1 VRVRISSSADIVAV
15 RQRGRA
21 LASEVGFS
29 TTHLT
34 LIATAI
40 SEVARTIVDHAKEG
54 EMVLALVNVSDR
66 HGVHIIATDSGPGIA
81 DLPTAMRDGY
91 SSSSSLGIG
100 LSGSRRLMDEFN
112 IASEVGKG
120 TTVTM
125 TKWVA

>member
-1 VRVRISSSADIVAV
+1 MRVRITSPADIVAV
-15 RQRGRA
+15 RQYARA
-21 LASEVGFS
+21 LASEAGFS
-29 TTHLT
+29 NSHLT
-34 LIATAI
+34 IIATAT
-40 SEVARTIVDHAKEG
+40 SEVARNILDYAKEG
-54 EMVLALVNVSDR
+54 EMVLTLVNASDR

-91 SSSSSLGIG
+91 SSSASLGIG